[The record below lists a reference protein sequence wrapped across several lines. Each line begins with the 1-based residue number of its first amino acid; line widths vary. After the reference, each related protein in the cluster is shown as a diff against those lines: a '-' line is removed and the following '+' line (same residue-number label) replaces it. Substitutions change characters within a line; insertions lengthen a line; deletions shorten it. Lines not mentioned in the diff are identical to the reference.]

1 MTPEA
6 LDLALA
12 QRVADII
19 RKTAI
24 EGTAVVKD
32 PLLTGEG
39 TYMSPMAIRK
49 AQLLHQRWLRGLRKP
64 IPDQKFPLEDA
75 A

>member
-1 MTPEA
+1 MTPE
-6 LDLALA
+6 DLNLA

-19 RKTAI
+19 RETAI
-24 EGTAVVKD
+24 EGAAVVKD
-32 PLLTGEG
+32 SLLPGEG
-39 TYMSPMAIRK
+39 TYMSPIAIRN
-49 AQLLHQRWLRGLRKP
+49 AQLLHQSWLRGLRKP